1 VYSLVTN
8 TEKRTVSDLFRRSMD
23 TCFILYFLATRTAM
37 FGAKLPGDL
46 NMLVKNDD
54 VTFFGGL
61 ILRHQQTIPC
71 NIHTVRQRL
80 STLII
85 YIYIY
90 TICVYIP
97 TVLFYYHHFLS

>member
-61 ILRHQQTIPC
+61 ILRHQQ
-71 NIHTVRQRL
+71 
-80 STLII
+80 I